1 MYISYNEY
9 AQGCNQ
15 EFFMAVEVFAKKGTI
30 HARYSSYII
39 SVIYNTLI
47 SMIKMNHFMTFMI
60 EVFLD
65 IYLYK
70 A

>member
-1 MYISYNEY
+1 
-9 AQGCNQ
+9 
-15 EFFMAVEVFAKKGTI
+15 MAVEVFAKKGTI